1 MVAAVENLRA
11 ASWLEANHA
20 YLQTEMRRLR
30 LLFARKVRWL
40 RWNWQQDPLGSNH
53 QLVISDALADRHLR
67 GDDEIEEL
75 RFYSEDG
82 ECVSLTAAV
91 QDIEA
96 ELAQLR
102 SQLTEDGG
110 IPALESLARLF
121 GLSSPERDLLLLCFA
136 IEDDP
141 SFATLCAYVHDDAT
155 ACYVT
160 QHLAVSLLHREST
173 ASKLAYAMF
182 LPNGRLRCFKLI
194 TIGDGGGPGKTL
206 KRPLGID
213 ERIADYLRG
222 VNRFDERIVPLLRVI
237 SPAAAS
243 SADQQVIEKLISLA
257 GFASGQSLP
266 PFHLSG
272 AARTG
277 RETVAKEFCAR
288 VGLELY
294 ALDASRLPSD
304 DRERHHLLHLMERE
318 AVLSSIALYFDLNDI
333 DPTDRSLNTAIHD
346 WIESYAGPLFVS
358 APEVWQFRRPVFHV
372 EVQKLEASDQQEV
385 WTRSLQGVTNS
396 VDGQIEAIVQQFDF
410 ESSGIMQALNNAI
423 TSARLRNGDFVVTAD
438 DLWQACG
445 RQVTGNVGP
454 LAQRLSP
461 CYSWDDIVLPA
472 EMMRQLREI
481 ADQVA
486 TRSQVYGKW
495 GFGARLTRGR
505 GISALF
511 SGPSGTGKTM
521 AAEILARHLKL
532 DLYRIDLAG
541 VVSKYLGES
550 EKNLRT
556 VFDAA
561 EQSGAIL
568 LFDEADALFG
578 KRTEVRDS
586 HDRYA
591 NIEVNYL
598 LQRMEEYR
606 GLAILC
612 TNRRAAL
619 DRAFLRRLRFLVE
632 FPFPDPESRRL
643 IWQKSFPPQAQV
655 EPLDLEVLSRL
666 EISGGNI
673 HNIVLNG
680 AFLAA
685 AEQSTIGMRHLLRAA
700 RREYSKI
707 DKLLTES
714 EFGLNYNVVST

>member
-1 MVAAVENLRA
+1 MVAAVEKTVEV
-11 ASWLEANHA
+11 SWTEANRA

-53 QLVISDALADRHLR
+53 QLVISDALVDRLLS
-67 GDDEIEEL
+67 GDDEIEEV
-75 RFYSEDG
+75 RFYSEDA
-82 ECVSLTAAV
+82 ECVSITVALRE
-91 QDIEA
+91 IEA
-96 ELAQLR
+96 ELAEPR
-102 SQLTEDGG
+102 RQLTEDGG
-110 IPALESLARLF
+110 IPALELLARLF
-121 GLSSPERDLLLLCFA
+121 GLNSLERDLLMLCFA

-155 ACYVT
+155 ACYAT
-160 QHLAVSLLHREST
+160 PGLAASLLHQESAT
-173 ASKLAYAMF
+173 PAPAYEMF
-182 LPNGRLRCFKLI
+182 LPTGKLRSFRLVTF
-194 TIGDGGGPGKTL
+194 GDGNGPGKTRN
-206 KRPLGID
+206 RPLGID
-213 ERIADYLRG
+213 ERIADYIRG
-222 VNRFDERIVPLLRVI
+222 VNRLDERITPLLRLI
-237 SPAAAS
+237 SPAPALGAH
-243 SADQQVIEKLISLA
+243 QELIEKLVRLA

-294 ALDASRLPSD
+294 ALDAKRLPLD
-304 DRERHHLLHLMERE
+304 HQERHRLLHLMERD
-318 AVLSSIALYFDLNDI
+318 AVLSSIALYLDLVDV
-333 DPTDRSLNTAIHD
+333 DPADGALNTANHD
-346 WIESYAGPLFVS
+346 WIQSYAGPLFVS
-358 APEVWQFRRPVFHV
+358 APDGWQFRRSVFHV
-372 EVQKLEASDQQEV
+372 EVQKLEASDQQEI
-385 WTRSLQGVTNS
+385 WARSLQGITNS
-396 VDGQIEAIVQQFDF
+396 VDGQIEAIVQQFNF
-410 ESSGIMQALNNAI
+410 ESSGIVEALNNGI
-423 TSARLRNGDFVVTAD
+423 TRARLRPGDFILTAD
-438 DLWQACG
+438 DLWQACIS
-445 RQVTGNVGP
+445 QVTCNVGP
-454 LAQRLSP
+454 LAQRLTPS
-461 CYSWDDIVLPA
+461 YSWDDIVLPA
-472 EMMRQLREI
+472 DMMQQLCEI
-481 ADQVA
+481 ADQVV

-521 AAEILARHLKL
+521 AAEILARHLQL
-532 DLYRIDLAG
+532 ELYRIDLAG
-541 VVSKYLGES
+541 VVSKYVGES

-568 LFDEADALFG
+568 FFDEADALFG

-612 TNRRAAL
+612 TNRRSSL

-643 IWQKSFPPQAQV
+643 IWQKSFPPEAQV
-655 EPLDLEVLSRL
+655 EQLDLETLARL

-673 HNIVLNG
+673 HNIVLNA

-685 AEQSTIGMRHLLRAA
+685 GEQSSIGMRHLLHAA

-707 DKLLTES
+707 DKLLTEN
-714 EFGLNYNVVST
+714 EFGSNYKVVTT